1 MNSICPLLI
10 MFLSV
15 HWCHT
20 LKLNSSSS
28 NGTRAKLQLSYITI
42 LIEFKIRIFKKV
54 RELHD
59 HFFSKLP

>member
-1 MNSICPLLI
+1 